1 MDEMRLTGELVGRA
15 VDEFS
20 FCVCEIRCFVLI
32 F

>member
-20 FCVCEIRCFVLI
+20 FCVCVKLGVLC
-32 F
+32 